1 VVSVGVAT
9 IAFVW
14 AIRLNDPWPDTG
26 QVFDRDLARSSLVLA
41 VITVVGGVLVP
52 AVLLLSRWLS
62 RRRSR
67 V

>member
-1 VVSVGVAT
+1 
-9 IAFVW
+9 
-14 AIRLNDPWPDTG
+14 
-26 QVFDRDLARSSLVLA
+26 
-41 VITVVGGVLVP
+41 VVGGVLVP